1 MKLNKT
7 NVIKLREGR
16 KTLKNYVIN
25 YILNRWDDY
34 ENKENIFLDVL
45 HYGCQSGIVG
55 DLIYFSQTVKFYN
68 TYKEEINALLYDIM
82 YDIGSYSP
90 YDIFGEK
97 WDTEDPLCLETNNQ
111 NLLAW
116 FGFEE
121 TLRLIAHEF
130 DIC

>member
-1 MKLNKT
+1 MKLTKT

-25 YILNRWDDY
+25 YILEHWDDY
-34 ENKENIFLDVL
+34 ENKEDIFLDVL
-45 HYGCQSGIVG
+45 HHGCQSGIVG

-68 TYKEEINALLYDIM
+68 TYKEEINEMLYDIM

-90 YDIFGEK
+90 YDIFGGK

-130 DIC
+130 DIY

>member
-25 YILNRWDDY
+25 YILERWDDY
-34 ENKENIFLDVL
+34 ENKEDIFLDVL

-68 TYKEEINALLYDIM
+68 TYKEEINALLNDIM

-90 YDIFGEK
+90 SDIFGEK

-121 TLRLIAHEF
+121 TLRLIAYEF
-130 DIC
+130 DIY

>member
-16 KTLKNYVIN
+16 KTLRNYVIN
-25 YILNRWDDY
+25 YILERWDDY
-34 ENKENIFLDVL
+34 ENKEDIFLDVL
-45 HYGCQSGIVG
+45 HHGCQSGIVG

-68 TYKEEINALLYDIM
+68 AYKEEINALLYDVM
-82 YDIGSYSP
+82 YDMGSYSP

-130 DIC
+130 DIY

>member
-25 YILNRWDDY
+25 YILERWDDY
-34 ENKENIFLDVL
+34 ENKEDIFLDVL

-82 YDIGSYSP
+82 DDIGSYSP

-130 DIC
+130 DIY